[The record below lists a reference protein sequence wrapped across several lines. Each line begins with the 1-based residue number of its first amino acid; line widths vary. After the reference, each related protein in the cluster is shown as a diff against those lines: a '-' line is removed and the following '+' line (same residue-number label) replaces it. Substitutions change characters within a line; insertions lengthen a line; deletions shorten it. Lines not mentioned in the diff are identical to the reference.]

1 MKALS
6 KSGPLP
12 RLLPTLLLSCFA
24 AACAPM
30 ASSQDRTP
38 MVTQAPPAPSIS
50 TLNAFIG
57 TYDYDALL
65 ARPAVAR
72 ALTKLSPD
80 GALRPRL
87 DDLFG
92 VKEAI
97 GSTGTCLTLSGFRPH
112 MGDVTGAFMLVC
124 NDGNALHIALREDS
138 NIDVY
143 SPYADY
149 MNLPREIRQWVEGQN
164 RTNGTPLSAKPA
176 NVTLHP

>member
-1 MKALS
+1 MKAIS
-6 KSGPLP
+6 KSVPLP
-12 RLLPTLLLSCFA
+12 HLLPTLLLSCFA

-30 ASSQDRTP
+30 ASSQDRP
-38 MVTQAPPAPSIS
+38 PVVTQAQARPAPAP
-50 TLNAFIG
+50 LNAFIG
-57 TYDYDALL
+57 THDYDTLFS
-65 ARPAVAR
+65 RPAVAR
-72 ALTKLSPD
+72 ALAKLSPD
-80 GALRPRL
+80 GTLQQRL

-124 NDGNALHIALREDS
+124 NDGNALHVALREDS
-138 NIDVY
+138 KIDVY

-149 MNLPREIRQWVEGQN
+149 ANLPREIRQWVEGQN
-164 RTNGTPLSAKPA
+164 RANGPALSTKPA